1 MPKTLENRLDD
12 LMHEIQ
18 EIKKSIV
25 LDKFAKVEGGQK
37 KNKCMEHPRKE
48 SFVKMGWPL
57 SSRGNHSAEGK
68 DLVKRHWFFVWRQNG
83 LTKLLE

>member
-37 KNKCMEHPRKE
+37 KINAWKNLGKKI
-48 SFVKMGWPL
+48 SSKWDGL
-57 SSRGNHSAEGK
+57 SAVEEIIEQREK
-68 DLVKRHWFFVWRQNG
+68 TW
-83 LTKLLE
+83 

>member
-25 LDKFAKVEGGQK
+25 LDKFAKVEGGK
-37 KNKCMEHPRKE
+37 KKINAWKSLGKKVFSRWD
-48 SFVKMGWPL
+48 GL
-57 SSRGNHSAEGK
+57 SAVEEIIQQREK
-68 DLVKRHWFFVWRQNG
+68 
-83 LTKLLE
+83 T